1 MAANLKL
8 SFHSSEFLASGL
20 THNEQPA
27 LLTSFYSSNKTKY
40 TMDPGIH
47 FLMKALNKILY

>member
-20 THNEQPA
+20 IHNEQPA

-47 FLMKALNKILY
+47 FLMKALNKIL